1 MKSQRLERHQ
11 PVNPAAEW
19 FATCKTPEEKEELK
33 QYLGNST
40 RLFDLLKNMI
50 QKRYDAEAGVK
61 DTDYDSP
68 AWSHKQAHRN
78 GKLTAL
84 EEVYKLLP

>member
-1 MKSQRLERHQ
+1 MNSQRLNRHK
-11 PVNPAAEW
+11 PENPAAEW
-19 FATCKTPEEKEELK
+19 FATCKTPEEKEELR
-33 QYLGNST
+33 QFLGNSN

-50 QKRYDAEAGVK
+50 QKRYDAEVGVK
-61 DTDYDSP
+61 DTDYDTA

-78 GKLTAL
+78 GRLAAF